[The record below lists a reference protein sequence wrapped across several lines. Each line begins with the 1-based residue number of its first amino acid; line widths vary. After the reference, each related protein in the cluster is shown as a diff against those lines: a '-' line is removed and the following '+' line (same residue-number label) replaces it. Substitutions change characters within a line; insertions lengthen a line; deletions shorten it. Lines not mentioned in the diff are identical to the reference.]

1 MQNIQTITGKLTN
14 LKRLSSS
21 INGNPRFQ
29 ATIEITEKIK
39 GQNYE
44 ITFKTSVDSS
54 LGYSIQN
61 FDDLKVVATIG
72 WHYNV
77 LTLNSIKKAV

>member
-1 MQNIQTITGKLTN
+1 MENIQTITGKLTN
-14 LKRLSSS
+14 LKRLPSSR
-21 INGNPRFQ
+21 NGNPRFQ

-44 ITFKTSVDSS
+44 ITFKTSDDSS
-54 LGYSIQN
+54 HGYSIQN
-61 FDDLKVVATIG
+61 FEGLQVIATIG

-77 LTLNSIKKAV
+77 LTLNSIKKVV